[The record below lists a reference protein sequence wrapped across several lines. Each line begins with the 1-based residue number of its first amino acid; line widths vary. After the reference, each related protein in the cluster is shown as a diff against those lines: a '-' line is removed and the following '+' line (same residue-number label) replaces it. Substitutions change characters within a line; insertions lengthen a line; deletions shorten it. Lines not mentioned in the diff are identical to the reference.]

1 MTKTFTLDLDFNANY
16 TKKEQKNTFL
26 EVAEPSAR
34 TLQNIL
40 NFSKNLEV
48 KHSKLVR
55 SIEMMKS

>member
-1 MTKTFTLDLDFNANY
+1 MTKTFTLDLDFTANDI
-16 TKKEQKNTFL
+16 KKEQKNTFL
-26 EVAEPSAR
+26 NIAEPSER

-55 SIEMMKS
+55 SMEWIKS

>member
-1 MTKTFTLDLDFNANY
+1 MTQTFTPRTDFTANE

-26 EVAEPSAR
+26 ELAEPSES

-48 KHSKLVR
+48 KQSKWIE
-55 SIEMMKS
+55 SIELLKS

>member
-1 MTKTFTLDLDFNANY
+1 MTKTFTLDLDFTANN

-26 EVAEPSAR
+26 EFAEPSER

-48 KHSKLVR
+48 KQSKLVK
-55 SIEMMKS
+55 SIELLKS